1 VFFYIFLRDYTF
13 GKYFFNESKIRIY
26 SLIICQLWIWKGDSD
41 AALLP
46 ERRNG
51 KPRFPECKTIFELGK
66 NNFIFYGALLRISP
80 PATSA
85 RSPHP
90 ELEFEN

>member
-26 SLIICQLWIWKGDSD
+26 IFVTNQLWIRKGDGD

-46 ERRNG
+46 ERRIG

-66 NNFIFYGALLRISP
+66 NNFIFYGALL
-80 PATSA
+80 
-85 RSPHP
+85 
-90 ELEFEN
+90 